1 MKMAAGYM
9 SKTFAKAE
17 KKDQEE
23 LAAESSPEGKNS
35 KEKMA
40 YLLLVMLEYACQL
53 HSWLMLAPP
62 HWCFTGMV

>member
-23 LAAESSPEGKNS
+23 MAAESSPEGKHLEENV
-35 KEKMA
+35 A
-40 YLLLVMLEYACQL
+40 YLMIVLPGYACQL

-62 HWCFTGMV
+62 LCCCTDFV